1 MPNPAGTQ
9 VVRRDYTL
17 LTALALARYLTGDQ
31 VARLVFQGRDERV
44 PRRRL
49 NRLAGPGPQGLDPLV
64 RALSYRGPT
73 GAPLKAW
80 ALTEAGYV
88 TAKRVVPYVAAPAGD
103 VGPAFLEHSLLLNDV
118 LVDLVLKVRTDP
130 EDPFTDLP
138 FRWIPESGEYVTFEH
153 YNRKA
158 QAIERARIRPDAT
171 LEIGEPRRR
180 LFLECETGS
189 HTLVSSDP
197 NSTGATYA
205 KIQRYT
211 HLLAGS
217 VGQHDSTTPY
227 SLLCPDG
234 FAPILIFLI
243 HSDRRRD
250 AIRKMVAD
258 PKRAVRI
265 KVRAYTFQEA
275 VDLLAALSS
284 GSPAPLADPHVAGL
298 TASQLE
304 LVRLALSQCHGTLEE
319 ARRTLEQHNRL
330 PQQAGRPAPVLRFPH
345 APGALRDALALVARL
360 RAAASEAGSLPR
372 VAPVAR
378 HERTARDVARAGA
391 PNQAPIGGTSPAR
404 PEPIEGRP

>member
-1 MPNPAGTQ
+1 MPNPAGAQ
-9 VVRRDYTL
+9 VVRRDYAL
-17 LTALALARYLTGDQ
+17 LAALALARYLTGDQ

-49 NRLAGPGPQGLDPLV
+49 NRLAGPGPHGLDPLV

-88 TAKRVVPYVAAPAGD
+88 AAKRVVPYVAAPAGD

-118 LVDLVLKVRTDP
+118 LVDLILKVRADP
-130 EDPFTDLP
+130 EDAFADLP
-138 FRWIPESGEYVTFEH
+138 FRWIPETGEYVTFEH

-234 FAPILIFLI
+234 FAPVLIFLV

-258 PKRAVRI
+258 PKRAIRI
-265 KVRAYTFQEA
+265 KVRAYTFHEA
-275 VDLLAALSS
+275 VDVLAALSS
-284 GSPAPLADPHVAGL
+284 GSPKPLADPHVAGL

-304 LVRLALSQCHGTLEE
+304 LLELALSQCHGTLEE
-319 ARRTLEQHNRL
+319 ARRTLERHNRVPGQVGRSASVLRL
-330 PQQAGRPAPVLRFPH
+330 PQAPE
-345 APGALRDALALVARL
+345 ALRNALALVARL
-360 RAAASEAGSLPR
+360 RAAASESGSLSR
-372 VAPVAR
+372 LGPVPR
-378 HERTARDVARAGA
+378 HERLARLVVGAGGSSQPTVGA
-391 PNQAPIGGTSPAR
+391 TSPAR
-404 PEPIEGRP
+404 PQPLVGRP